1 MALVHRAGALAALGD
16 FNPDDNH
23 YYGVNFGTSLPSS
36 GTFLV
41 MVNIRKV
48 AAVMILGRTRP
59 MLASRAAV
67 SNDLPLAINRRVC
80 VTNTSLF
87 LHRYPEQTN
96 QSHK

>member
-1 MALVHRAGALAALGD
+1 
-16 FNPDDNH
+16 
-23 YYGVNFGTSLPSS
+23 
-36 GTFLV
+36 
-41 MVNIRKV
+41 
-48 AAVMILGRTRP
+48 MILGRTRP